1 MKPQWIWNVILVS
14 VVAGLV
20 GYMLPLLLK
29 ETPDVRRANL
39 AATQSELVKRGQAV
53 KQQYAQLKNELGE
66 YQTLVSDIW
75 KISAVRKM
83 REDQLIAE
91 SHEHLVAIKDLM
103 QERRASLESLMAETT
118 QGLRDA
124 IGVLREKTA
133 RRTTTVPDVVAP
145 VDDPIEQNTPTTTVI
160 SPKVPPPVQQKPQ
173 EINVKPSKPAAK
185 PAPVPSPPPL
195 GPAPPVVVS
204 TDIVK
209 SNEFPISFTNAVL
222 GFVIILI
229 VLVSFSMLNEYR
241 TADPSGGLFSP
252 RRPLRPVVDE
262 EPESAGGFFDML
274 YPRERVE
281 EATPI
286 PPVQMLILLLSTT
299 LDTLLR
305 AISPSTLAH
314 LATKIMLKAVG
325 GKSGP
330 SVELWKKLKVAV
342 QTSQIDET
350 QLRKYQ
356 NVQTEALQEA
366 QKQLLKQLTDEEL
379 EREKPPDASTMYSR
393 ESLVLRYSLRRHD
406 GIQRAVQTLWNFEA
420 PRDGLGCLLR
430 DGYVSFYV
438 CVAKYL
444 DSSFDTTKAI
454 ATVQEEWEHDRKG
467 NDAMSYVLFFDSLFQ
482 LADLWVDSV
491 DPNEYVEFLDGIA
504 SNILVSIG
512 STHRLKEYA
521 DIKCIQPLSESD
533 EDDDDEDN
541 DKEDARTIV
550 KSSKQ
555 ESKNEAKAGQASL
568 PQTKP
573 TLGNKK
579 TKPQHDL
586 PPCRLS
592 PSHNVEI
599 HVRDPG
605 HLVAQSHPTEHLP
618 FAAPNQSLAPSQGR
632 LQEKP
637 VSKSREPLPSTR
649 FSPTKHDQVVH
660 RRDQEHERQPKK
672 SLTYKRKQ
680 SPSNLENSFDRQAVT
695 SQLMSFSHQ
704 TSEKDSQS
712 SRHKGKNRQK
722 LGQFIPS
729 SQEHANVGTLR
740 FVEKALPVATTVL
753 HIQTLFEDDEIR
765 SATNLTMINQLR
777 PENVVDE
784 SNATKSIRVL
794 IQPTNTT
801 PITSREI
808 NEAASSAQLD
818 PVDYSNEQAM
828 PTKPKSH
835 SSHDHYDGIVGISY
849 HTNKHLAP
857 LHTVAMDN
865 SSAVFSVEN
874 DLLPY
879 FLAPLQG
886 TGGSLQD
893 DLSPPRE
900 KSNNGAL
907 KQYAATSHPKL
918 LPNVLQNDSLSFCRL
933 TIRKAFQGRAGFC
946 LLPLTMDD
954 TLDHSVSAPL
964 LKINRREVVSLE
976 CSPSREKPVR
986 SRLAM
991 LQIKQKVHQTH
1002 AYSGRLMSTSYDAYS
1017 SS

>member
-274 YPRERVE
+274 YPRE
-281 EATPI
+281 
-286 PPVQMLILLLSTT
+286 
-299 LDTLLR
+299 
-305 AISPSTLAH
+305 
-314 LATKIMLKAVG
+314 IMLKAVG

-521 DIKCIQPLSESD
+521 GAI
-533 EDDDDEDN
+533 
-541 DKEDARTIV
+541 
-550 KSSKQ
+550 
-555 ESKNEAKAGQASL
+555 
-568 PQTKP
+568 
-573 TLGNKK
+573 
-579 TKPQHDL
+579 
-586 PPCRLS
+586 
-592 PSHNVEI
+592 
-599 HVRDPG
+599 
-605 HLVAQSHPTEHLP
+605 
-618 FAAPNQSLAPSQGR
+618 
-632 LQEKP
+632 
-637 VSKSREPLPSTR
+637 
-649 FSPTKHDQVVH
+649 
-660 RRDQEHERQPKK
+660 
-672 SLTYKRKQ
+672 
-680 SPSNLENSFDRQAVT
+680 
-695 SQLMSFSHQ
+695 LM
-704 TSEKDSQS
+704 
-712 SRHKGKNRQK
+712 K
-722 LGQFIPS
+722 L
-729 SQEHANVGTLR
+729 
-740 FVEKALPVATTVL
+740 
-753 HIQTLFEDDEIR
+753 
-765 SATNLTMINQLR
+765 
-777 PENVVDE
+777 
-784 SNATKSIRVL
+784 
-794 IQPTNTT
+794 
-801 PITSREI
+801 
-808 NEAASSAQLD
+808 
-818 PVDYSNEQAM
+818 
-828 PTKPKSH
+828 
-835 SSHDHYDGIVGISY
+835 
-849 HTNKHLAP
+849 
-857 LHTVAMDN
+857 
-865 SSAVFSVEN
+865 
-874 DLLPY
+874 
-879 FLAPLQG
+879 
-886 TGGSLQD
+886 
-893 DLSPPRE
+893 
-900 KSNNGAL
+900 
-907 KQYAATSHPKL
+907 
-918 LPNVLQNDSLSFCRL
+918 
-933 TIRKAFQGRAGFC
+933 
-946 LLPLTMDD
+946 
-954 TLDHSVSAPL
+954 
-964 LKINRREVVSLE
+964 
-976 CSPSREKPVR
+976 
-986 SRLAM
+986 
-991 LQIKQKVHQTH
+991 
-1002 AYSGRLMSTSYDAYS
+1002 
-1017 SS
+1017 